1 MEKYKD
7 PSLSFEERAQALT
20 DEMTFDEQV
29 TQISY
34 GAGQISRLSV
44 PAYNWWN
51 EGLHG
56 VARAGTATMFP
67 QAIGMAA
74 MFDEKLL
81 FRVARIIA
89 TEARAKYNEQSKH
102 GDRDIYKGLTL
113 WSPNINIFRDPRWGR
128 GHETYGED
136 PYLTK
141 TLGVQFVKGLQGDE
155 KYMLAAGCAKH
166 FAAHSGPEALRH
178 EFNTVASPKDLN
190 ETYLPAFEA
199 LVKDA
204 KVEGVMGAYTRLNGE
219 PTCASPFLM
228 GKLKEWGFNG
238 YFVSDCW
245 AIRDFHESHRITK
258 TPTESAALAL
268 NMGCDLN
275 CGNTYIH
282 VMSAEKEGL
291 VSKETIKKAVSNL
304 MRTRMRLG
312 LFDEHTP
319 YDDIPYDVVA
329 CKEHVAVSKEC
340 ALKSM
345 VLLKNDGLL
354 PLSKDKLKSIAVIG
368 PNSDSIDA
376 LRGNYYGTGAHMKT
390 FLAGINDAVGDDV
403 RVFYSEGC
411 HINEDRLQNL
421 AMARDGLQEAVIVA
435 EKSDVVVLCVGLD
448 ATLEGEQGDT
458 GNAFDSGDKRNL
470 LLPESQ
476 RELIQKV
483 LAVGKPTI
491 LVLSAG
497 SSINPLAEKANAI
510 IDTWYPGEMGGSALA
525 DILFGKVSPSGKLP
539 VTFYKEVEKLPDF
552 TDYSMNNRTYR
563 YTRDNILYPFGY
575 GLTYTRMHVTAL
587 TYDAALKKATATIVN
602 QGKYDSDEV
611 VFLYIHDDASKN
623 ATPFPKLC
631 GFSRVH
637 VKQGETLTTELILD
651 DSAFVVVDEEGN
663 VSQENTNFTLYAGI
677 CGPDPISESLT
688 DEKAISIQINQ
699 PK

>member
-1 MEKYKD
+1 
-7 PSLSFEERAQALT
+7 
-20 DEMTFDEQV
+20 
-29 TQISY
+29 
-34 GAGQISRLSV
+34 
-44 PAYNWWN
+44 
-51 EGLHG
+51 
-56 VARAGTATMFP
+56 
-67 QAIGMAA
+67 
-74 MFDEKLL
+74 
-81 FRVARIIA
+81 
-89 TEARAKYNEQSKH
+89 
-102 GDRDIYKGLTL
+102 
-113 WSPNINIFRDPRWGR
+113 
-128 GHETYGED
+128 
-136 PYLTK
+136 
-141 TLGVQFVKGLQGDE
+141 
-155 KYMLAAGCAKH
+155 
-166 FAAHSGPEALRH
+166 
-178 EFNTVASPKDLN
+178 
-190 ETYLPAFEA
+190 
-199 LVKDA
+199 
-204 KVEGVMGAYTRLNGE
+204 
-219 PTCASPFLM
+219 
-228 GKLKEWGFNG
+228 
-238 YFVSDCW
+238 
-245 AIRDFHESHRITK
+245 
-258 TPTESAALAL
+258 
-268 NMGCDLN
+268 
-275 CGNTYIH
+275 
-282 VMSAEKEGL
+282 
-291 VSKETIKKAVSNL
+291 
-304 MRTRMRLG
+304 
-312 LFDEHTP
+312 
-319 YDDIPYDVVA
+319 
-329 CKEHVAVSKEC
+329 
-340 ALKSM
+340 
-345 VLLKNDGLL
+345 
-354 PLSKDKLKSIAVIG
+354 
-368 PNSDSIDA
+368 
-376 LRGNYYGTGAHMKT
+376 
-390 FLAGINDAVGDDV
+390 
-403 RVFYSEGC
+403 C

-421 AMARDGLQEAVIVA
+421 AMARDGLQEAIIVA